1 MATRDD
7 EAFFL
12 DTNVLVYANV
22 KEAPFHEEA
31 YRAIRTHEEAGHAL
45 WISRQVL
52 REYLATLTRPQQFSK
67 PVPASTLITLVHHF
81 VGRFHV
87 ADERSQVTDKLLMLL
102 DQVPMGGRQVHDANI
117 VATMLVDG
125 IPQLLTNNIE
135 DFPRFSS
142 CIRRLP
148 LTCMCRSFEA

>member
-7 EAFFL
+7 EAIFL

-31 YRAIRTHEEAGHAL
+31 YRGIRTHEESGRTL

-52 REYLATLTRPQQFSK
+52 REYLTTLTRPQQFST
-67 PVPASTLITLVHHF
+67 PVPVATLITQVHHF

-87 ADERSQVTDKLLMLL
+87 ADERSQVTDTLRMLL
-102 DQVPMGGRQVHDANI
+102 DQVSRGGRQVHDANI

-125 IPQLLTNNIE
+125 IPQLLTKNTE
-135 DFPRFSS
+135 DFIRFSS

-148 LTCMCRSFEA
+148 LTCMWRSFEA